1 MAGIDFG
8 NMNCYLAAA
17 RNKGIEVLMNDYSL
31 HATPSCI
38 LFGQHSRLMG
48 FGARQQ
54 LNMHY
59 KNTVLYFKQ
68 LLGKQYSD
76 EFIRLFGS
84 SIPCDIVQLK
94 NGDIG
99 LKVMYLNE
107 ERIFTPEQVLA
118 CLFTHL
124 RLLLSKSLGADINE
138 CVMSVPFYFDEKQR
152 LAVIAAGK
160 IASLKI
166 RLINEHA
173 ALAYNYGIYKGM
185 NLPKSEEP
193 PKIVAFV
200 DCGHSCVQTSLI
212 ALIAGN
218 AKILSAAHTLEVGGH
233 YFDLL
238 LRDYFVVQFK
248 EKYNIDVTKNPR
260 AMFRLLDE
268 CEKLKKQMSAN
279 SQNIPFHIECFMND
293 VDVSGSMQ
301 RTQFEEM
308 AQHLFEKINLML
320 HTLFER
326 AQINVEDVSD
336 VEIIGGSSR
345 IPRIKQII
353 GEFFKKEPRTTM
365 NQDDAIARGCALRSA
380 MFYPAYQMK
389 EFALEDPFDLVLETS
404 KLPTEKS
411 VAELLKIEKDM
422 QAADQR
428 ATERS
433 DAKNALEEYCFR
445 MQHTFENTK
454 ACEGKVTE
462 DVRLSCLNECS
473 EVLEWLDMNSTELQ
487 KKQIECRH
495 SELEKYCKPA
505 LSKLFAVSE
514 AKKEKQADVPKQE
527 DSNQNGKDQP
537 NQDIEAKCE
546 DENVGNKTMDSSNPK
561 PECND
566 AEMD

>member
-31 HATPSCI
+31 HATPACI
-38 LFGQHSRLMG
+38 LFGQTCRLMG

-76 EFIRLFGS
+76 EFINLFGS
-84 SIPCDIVQLK
+84 SIPCDTVQLK

-107 ERIFTPEQVLA
+107 ERVFSPEQVLA

-124 RLLLSKSLGADINE
+124 RLLLSKSLGADVNE
-138 CVMSVPFYFDEKQR
+138 CVMSVPYYFDEKQR
-152 LAVIAAGK
+152 LAVITAGK

-166 RLINEHA
+166 TLINDHA

-185 NLPKSEEP
+185 NLPKLEEP

-200 DCGHSCVQTSLI
+200 DCGHSCLQTSLV
-212 ALIAGN
+212 AFNAGN
-218 AKILSAAHTLEVGGH
+218 AKVLNAAHTMEVGGH

-248 EKYNIDVTKNPR
+248 ERYNIDVTKNPK

-308 AQHLFEKINLML
+308 VQHLFEKINLML
-320 HTLFER
+320 FTLIER
-326 AQINVEDVSD
+326 AKINVEDVSD

-389 EFALEDPFDLVLETS
+389 EFVLEDPFELVIEKS
-404 KLPTEKS
+404 KLPNEKS
-411 VAELLKIEKDM
+411 VSELLKIERDM

-433 DAKNALEEYCFR
+433 DAKNALEEFCFR
-445 MQHTFENTK
+445 MQHTFENTE
-454 ACEGKVTE
+454 ACEGKVAEET
-462 DVRLSCLNECS
+462 RLSCLNECS
-473 EVLEWLDMNSTELQ
+473 EVLDWLDMNSTELQ

-495 SELEKYCKPA
+495 SELEKHCKPA
-505 LSKLFAVSE
+505 LTKLFASAEV
-514 AKKEKQADVPKQE
+514 KKEKQDEVPKQ
-527 DSNQNGKDQP
+527 DDGNQNGNEHPK
-537 NQDIEAKCE
+537 QDFEVKCE
-546 DENVGNKTMDSSNPK
+546 DENIKTMDSSNPK
-561 PECND
+561 AECND
-566 AEMD
+566 TEMD

>member
-38 LFGQHSRLMG
+38 LFGQQSRLMG

-68 LLGKQYSD
+68 LLGKQYSE

-268 CEKLKKQMSAN
+268 CEKILSAAHTLEVGGHYFDLLLRDYFVVQFKEKYNIDVTKNPRAMFRLLDECEKLKKQMSAN

-336 VEIIGGSSR
+336 VEIVGGSSR

-353 GEFFKKEPRTTM
+353 GEFFKKEPKTTM

-389 EFALEDPFDLVLETS
+389 EFALEDPFDLVMEAS

-411 VAELLKIEKDM
+411 VAELLKIE
-422 QAADQR
+422 
-428 ATERS
+428 
-433 DAKNALEEYCFR
+433 
-445 MQHTFENTK
+445 
-454 ACEGKVTE
+454 
-462 DVRLSCLNECS
+462 
-473 EVLEWLDMNSTELQ
+473 
-487 KKQIECRH
+487 
-495 SELEKYCKPA
+495 
-505 LSKLFAVSE
+505 
-514 AKKEKQADVPKQE
+514 
-527 DSNQNGKDQP
+527 
-537 NQDIEAKCE
+537 
-546 DENVGNKTMDSSNPK
+546 
-561 PECND
+561 
-566 AEMD
+566 

>member
-38 LFGQHSRLMG
+38 LFGQTSRLMG

-68 LLGKQYSD
+68 LLGKQYSE

-84 SIPCDIVQLK
+84 SIPCD
-94 NGDIG
+94 
-99 LKVMYLNE
+99 VMYLNE

-152 LAVIAAGK
+152 K

-218 AKILSAAHTLEVGGH
+218 AKVFYFLCFSIFFIQVLSAAHTLEVGGH

-308 AQHLFEKINLML
+308 AHHLFEKINLML

-546 DENVGNKTMDSSNPK
+546 DENVDNKTMDSSNPK

>member
-31 HATPSCI
+31 HATP
-38 LFGQHSRLMG
+38 LF
-48 FGARQQ
+48 
-54 LNMHY
+54 N
-59 KNTVLYFKQ
+59 
-68 LLGKQYSD
+68 
-76 EFIRLFGS
+76 
-84 SIPCDIVQLK
+84 SIIQLK

-99 LKVMYLNE
+99 MKVMYLNE

-200 DCGHSCVQTSLI
+200 DC
-212 ALIAGN
+212 
-218 AKILSAAHTLEVGGH
+218 VGGH

-389 EFALEDPFDLVLETS
+389 EFALEDPFDLVMEAS

-445 MQHTFENTK
+445 MQHTFEDTK

-514 AKKEKQADVPKQE
+514 AKKEKQADVKQE

-546 DENVGNKTMDSSNPK
+546 DENVDNKTSSNPK